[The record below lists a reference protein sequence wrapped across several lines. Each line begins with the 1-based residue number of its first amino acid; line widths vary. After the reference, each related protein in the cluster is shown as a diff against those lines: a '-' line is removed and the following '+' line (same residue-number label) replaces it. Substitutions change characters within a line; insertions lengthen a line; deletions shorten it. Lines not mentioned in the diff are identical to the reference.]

1 MARLYL
7 IIFNVN
13 IKINI
18 HLLNN
23 EVFMKFIAIK
33 ALQMHRKALII
44 RLSCVFKKNQRKWH
58 FLTFFAEL
66 A

>member
-1 MARLYL
+1 
-7 IIFNVN
+7 
-13 IKINI
+13 
-18 HLLNN
+18 
-23 EVFMKFIAIK
+23 MKFIAIK

-44 RLSCVFKKNQRKWH
+44 KLSCVFKKNQRKWH